1 MRAVDFRKNLKLIP
15 SSPAIVIPFAD
26 VMIQAA
32 FLVVL
37 VAVISSKATFD
48 VRIPRAVTSDIA
60 HEDSITVVI
69 TGEDIYYL
77 NGRVMTDEELRSLI
91 RMSGDQRRP
100 LVIKADRRA
109 SVGRIVEVWNLARSM
124 GLERVELATDQGD

>member
-1 MRAVDFRKNLKLIP
+1 VDFRKNLKLIP
-15 SSPAIVIPFAD
+15 SSSAVVTPFAD
-26 VMIQAA
+26 VVIQAA

-37 VAVISSKATFD
+37 VAAISSKATFE

-69 TGEDIYYL
+69 TGEDIFYL
-77 NGRVMTDEELRSLI
+77 NGRVVTDEELRSFI
-91 RMSGDQRRP
+91 RRSGDRRRP

-109 SVGRIVEVWNLARSM
+109 SVGRIVEVWNLARNL
-124 GLERVELATDQGD
+124 GLERVEFATDQGD

>member
-1 MRAVDFRKNLKLIP
+1 MRALDFRKNLRLVP
-15 SSPAIVIPFAD
+15 SSPALVIPFVD
-26 VMIQAA
+26 VMLQAA

-37 VAVISSKATFD
+37 VAVMASKATFE

-77 NGRVMTDEELRSLI
+77 NGRVMTDEELRTLI
-91 RMSGDQRRP
+91 RMSGDRRRP

-109 SVGRIVEVWNLARSM
+109 SVGRVVEVWNLARSM